1 MTTLINLVP
10 GAWDLQ
16 SFFENA
22 SSTAATMGN
31 AFLILMG
38 TIAVIYGGFLLV
50 RKLMSGQQ
58 NQDSWVKIVLLI
70 IIGGALMFTGF
81 RLLSEIAEGGQG
93 TIRDL
98 GNATMLM
105 GSYFA

>member
-1 MTTLINLVP
+1 MNSLMNLVP

-22 SSTAATMGN
+22 NSTAQTMGG
-31 AFLILMG
+31 AFLTLMG
-38 TIAVIYGGFLLV
+38 SIAVIYGGFLLI

-70 IIGGALMFTGF
+70 IIGGALMVSGFTLI
-81 RLLSEIAEGGQG
+81 RQIAEGGQG
-93 TIRDL
+93 TIKDL

-105 GSYFA
+105 GAYLA

>member
-1 MTTLINLVP
+1 MNSLINLVP
-10 GAWDLQ
+10 GQWDLQ
-16 SFFENA
+16 SFFQNA
-22 SSTAATMGN
+22 NSTAQTMGN

-38 TIAVIYGGFLLV
+38 SIAVIYGGFLLI

-70 IIGGALMFTGF
+70 IIGGAIMVTGF
-81 RLLSEIAEGGQG
+81 SLLSTIAEGGQG
-93 TIRDL
+93 TIKDL

-105 GSYFA
+105 GAYLA